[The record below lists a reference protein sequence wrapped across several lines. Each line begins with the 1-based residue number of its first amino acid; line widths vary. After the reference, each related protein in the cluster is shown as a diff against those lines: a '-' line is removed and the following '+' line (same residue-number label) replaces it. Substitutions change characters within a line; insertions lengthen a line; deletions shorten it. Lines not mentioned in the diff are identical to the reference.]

1 MGYDPLSS
9 GKPALRNIYALGI
22 CSAIRAKSSEPL
34 AETAGI
40 SRICQSAAGF
50 VQNIQKS
57 LESYWKKYIIE
68 TNKSEALKYVAV
80 NSNRVGKED
89 GKMRLSGEKKAAGLR
104 KRVKQCICGVFC
116 SLLLTETCLAAEAE
130 CSEMMVDGQS
140 AAATA
145 EQPESEILEQY
156 QTESTHENV
165 EELETG
171 QPAEKEMITDE
182 KMTELLAQIETSL
195 PQENGSWSVY
205 ICDLKTGSEGCMNEQ
220 SMQAASLI
228 KLYIMGAVYENYE
241 QLTEQYGKEEVDA
254 RLYSMITVSDNEASN
269 VLTGYLGGGDT
280 EEGMRVVS
288 DFCLEHGYTCS
299 SMGRLLLQNNTAGD
313 NYTSVTD
320 CGRFL
325 KAIYEQEK
333 ETFSHTEEMFSMLK
347 EQTRRHKIPAQMPEG
362 VSVANKTG
370 ELADVENDAGILY
383 QTENDLVIV
392 FMSENLSDA
401 GAAQQTIAAVSR
413 QIYDFYNE

>member
-1 MGYDPLSS
+1 
-9 GKPALRNIYALGI
+9 
-22 CSAIRAKSSEPL
+22 
-34 AETAGI
+34 
-40 SRICQSAAGF
+40 
-50 VQNIQKS
+50 
-57 LESYWKKYIIE
+57 
-68 TNKSEALKYVAV
+68 
-80 NSNRVGKED
+80 
-89 GKMRLSGEKKAAGLR
+89 MRLSGEKKAAGFG
-104 KRVKQCICGVFC
+104 KKVKWCICGVFC
-116 SLLLTETCLAAEAE
+116 SLLLTETGFAAETE
-130 CSEMMVDGQS
+130 GSELIVDGQI
-140 AAATA
+140 AETA
-145 EQPESEILEQY
+145 EGQPETEISEQY
-156 QTESTHENV
+156 QTESAYENV
-165 EELETG
+165 EETETG

-182 KMTELLAQIETSL
+182 KLTELLAQIEMSL

-205 ICDLKTGSEGCMNEQ
+205 ICDLKTGSEGCINEQ

-241 QLTEQYGKEEVDA
+241 QLTEQYGKDEVDA

-269 VLTGYLGGGDT
+269 VLTGYLGGGST

-299 SMGRLLLQNNTAGD
+299 SMGRLLLQSNTAGD

-325 KAIYEQEK
+325 KAVYEQDAEAL
-333 ETFSHTEEMFSMLK
+333 SHTEEMFSMLK
-347 EQTRRHKIPAQMPEG
+347 EQTRRHKIPAQMPES

-392 FMSENLSDA
+392 LMSENLSDA